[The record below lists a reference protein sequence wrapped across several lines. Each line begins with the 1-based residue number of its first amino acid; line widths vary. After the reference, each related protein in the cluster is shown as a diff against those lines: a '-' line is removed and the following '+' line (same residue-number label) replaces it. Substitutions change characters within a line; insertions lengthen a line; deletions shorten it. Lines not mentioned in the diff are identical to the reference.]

1 MDVYRRDENERDDND
16 ENKWT
21 GQWEVNKSTL
31 NGRLFIPNI
40 GSFKSINLISMDAL

>member
-1 MDVYRRDENERDDND
+1 MDVNRRDENKCDDND

-31 NGRLFIPNI
+31 NGRLFSYPT
-40 GSFKSINLISMDAL
+40 SVALSQST